1 MNTLIQYLLH
11 NRFLTTLLFLILS
24 GIGVWAIKNTPV
36 DALPDLSENQV
47 IVVTSWSGQSPQN
60 IEDQITYP
68 LTTAMQSLPKVRTVR
83 SSSMLGVSM
92 VTVIFEDDAGIY
104 FARDRVN
111 EKLSQLNSTFP
122 QGANVRLGPDASGLG
137 HVFMYTLEN
146 ENMSLTDLRSL
157 QDFTVKLELESLGG
171 IAEVASIGGYQKQYQ
186 VIIDPIKLNDYK
198 LDLMSVVN
206 TIQSSNNNVS
216 GRVLEYGE
224 REISVQG
231 IGFFESEDSLKDL
244 IVGQTTSH
252 LVGKI
257 PVWTS
262 NVESNRKGQ
271 DIIPIRLQDIGTVRI
286 SGNAR
291 RGALADANGEKV
303 GGIVVMRYGENPLE
317 IIQKVQNKI
326 TQLEQNLPEGTFIVP
341 FYDRTD
347 LISRAINTMRNVLV
361 QMLVITA
368 FVMWMF
374 LRHRGA
380 TVITS
385 VALVFGVVM
394 TFLCMKLFGI
404 PSNIMSLGGIAIAI
418 GTMVDSIIVVTEN
431 AYQKLIKAGEQ
442 KTKYFYERL
451 KIVAQSTSEV
461 ALPLLFAILIIMLSF
476 VPIFALEGMEGKLF
490 KPLAFTNIFAMLGAL
505 IASLVF
511 VPLGCAYFLKGK
523 LYADKDIPT
532 VFWFQRWYEPLLK
545 KALRHPKKTLG
556 GTLIAFLAAL
566 GVGTQIG
573 SEFMPP
579 LDEGAIMYMPM
590 TVPDISERK
599 ATELLI
605 ETNRILESFPE
616 VETVVGKAG
625 RADTATDP
633 APLAMIETFITL
645 KPKKEW
651 RKGMTKEKLISEMNR
666 KIRFPNLWNGFTQP
680 IIGRIDMISTGIRAQ
695 VGIKVFGNNA
705 KTLEDL
711 AIEIEGMMAH
721 VPGAV
726 GTVAIRTSGLKYLN
740 VDLDES
746 KLASYGIPKSQ
757 ALNLIAIGTGGK
769 TVTHTIQGREK
780 YGIEIRFTRN
790 QRAEIP
796 DIKGL
801 TLMGLNGQK
810 VALSEVANIRVEDGP
825 AVLQSENG
833 KLRSAVQMNVSG
845 RDLVSFVRETKQY
858 LIDHLELPAGYSIE
872 FDGQY
877 QNQIRAKAKLS
888 WVVPLVI
895 LIIFV
900 LLYLTYTD
908 LKLVSVVML
917 AIPLSLIGGLLAL
930 FIAQYNFSVA
940 VWVGFIALFGNAV
953 ETGVVIVLYLDQ
965 AVKKAQSNLVSLTKG
980 DSEGFLSKSR
990 LESSILEGATKRL
1003 RPVLMTAFT
1012 SVIGLIPMLISTGT
1026 GSEVQKPLAVV
1037 VVGGLIVSVFMTM
1050 VVIPVLFGVV
1060 RRRGKFDRCCF
1071 KVFCYK

>member
-1 MNTLIQYLLH
+1 MNALLKYLLG
-11 NRFLTTLLFLILS
+11 NRFLTALLFLILS
-24 GIGVWAIKNTPV
+24 GMGIWAIKNTPV

-47 IVVTSWSGQSPQN
+47 IVVTQWSGQSPQN

-92 VTVIFEDDAGIY
+92 VTVIFEDDTGIY

-111 EKLSQLNSTFP
+111 EKLSQLQSTFP
-122 QGANVRLGPDASGLG
+122 DGAMVRLGPDATGLG
-137 HVFMYTLEN
+137 HILMYTLEN
-146 ENMSLTDLRSL
+146 PDMSLTDLRTL

-171 IAEVASIGGYQKQYQ
+171 IAEVASIGGYKKQYQ
-186 VIIDPIKLNDYK
+186 VILDPIKLDDHN
-198 LDLMSVVN
+198 LNLMGVVN
-206 TIQSSNNNVS
+206 TIKASNNNVS

-231 IGFFESEDSLKDL
+231 LGFFDSEEALKDL
-244 IVGQTTSH
+244 IVG
-252 LVGKI
+252 KK
-257 PVWTS
+257 S
-262 NVESNRKGQ
+262 NGSSLLLSE
-271 DIIPIRLQDIGTVRI
+271 IGTVRV
-286 SGNAR
+286 SGASR
-291 RGALADANGEKV
+291 RGVLADKDTEKV

-317 IIQKVQNKI
+317 VIERVKTKI
-326 TQLEQNLPEGTFIVP
+326 DQLKQALPEGTSIVP

-347 LISRAINTMRNVLV
+347 LISRAIKTMRDVLL

-368 FVMWMF
+368 IVMWLF

-380 TVITS
+380 TLVTS
-385 VALVFGVVM
+385 VALVFGVMM
-394 TFLCMKLFGI
+394 TFLVMKLFGI

-442 KTKYFYERL
+442 KTQNFTERL
-451 KIVAQSTSEV
+451 KIVYESTSEV
-461 ALPLLFAILIIMLSF
+461 AVPLLFAILIIMLSF

-490 KPLAFTNIFAMLGAL
+490 RPLAFTNIFAMLGAL
-505 IASLVF
+505 VASLIF
-511 VPLGCAYFLKGK
+511 VPLGCAYLLKGK
-523 LYADKDIPT
+523 LYEDQNIPT
-532 VFWFQRWYEPLLK
+532 VFWFQRWYEPFLK
-545 KALRHPKKTLG
+545 KALQHPKKTI
-556 GTLIAFLAAL
+556 GTAVIALLLAL

-590 TVPDISERK
+590 TVPDVSERK

-605 ETNRILESFPE
+605 ETNKILSEFPE
-616 VETVVGKAG
+616 VETVVGKVG
-625 RADTATDP
+625 RAETATDP

-651 RKGMTKEKLISEMNR
+651 RAGMTKEKLITEMNR
-666 KIRFPNLWNGFTQP
+666 KINFPNLWNGFTQP

-695 VGIKVFGNNA
+695 VGIKVFGDDA
-705 KTLEDL
+705 KKLEDL
-711 AIEIEGMMAH
+711 AIEIEGMMAY

-740 VDLDES
+740 VDLDEG
-746 KLASYGIPKSQ
+746 KLAAYGIPKSQ
-757 ALNLIAIGTGGK
+757 ALNAIAIGTGGK
-769 TVTHTIQGREK
+769 TISQTIQGREK
-780 YGIEIRFTRN
+780 YGIEVRFTRN

-801 TLMGLNGQK
+801 MLMGMNGQK
-810 VALSEVANIRVEDGP
+810 VALSEVADITVENGP
-825 AVLQSENG
+825 AVLQSEDG

-845 RDLVSFVRETKQY
+845 RDLVSFVKETEQY
-858 LIDHLELPAGYSIE
+858 LQENLELPAGYTIE

-877 QNQIRAKAKLS
+877 KNQVRAKQKLS
-888 WVVPLVI
+888 WVVPSVI
-895 LIIFV
+895 VIIFI
-900 LLYLTYTD
+900 LLYLTYAD

-917 AIPLSLIGGLLAL
+917 AIPFSLIGGLLAL
-930 FIAQYNFSVA
+930 FLAQYNFSVA

-965 AVKKAQSNLVSLTKG
+965 AVKKAREKFHTITSHQI
-980 DSEGFLSKSR
+980 
-990 LESSILEGATKRL
+990 ESAILEGATKRF

-1012 SVIGLIPMLISTGT
+1012 SIIGLMPMLLSTGT
-1026 GSEVQKPLAVV
+1026 GSEVQKPLAIV
-1037 VVGGLIVSVFMTM
+1037 VVGGLITSVFMTM

-1060 RRRGKFDRCCF
+1060 QKRES
-1071 KVFCYK
+1071 

>member
-1 MNTLIQYLLH
+1 MNYLLKYLLE
-11 NRFLTTLLFLILS
+11 NRFLTVLLFLILS
-24 GIGVWAIKNTPV
+24 GMGFWAIKNTPV

-92 VTVIFEDDAGIY
+92 VTVIFEDDTGIY

-111 EKLSQLNSTFP
+111 EKLSQLQSTFP
-122 QGANVRLGPDASGLG
+122 DGAMVRLGPDATGLG
-137 HVFMYTLEN
+137 HVLMYTLEN
-146 ENMSLTDLRSL
+146 PDMSLTELRSL

-171 IAEVASIGGYQKQYQ
+171 IAEVASIGGYKKQYQ
-186 VIIDPIKLNDYK
+186 VIIDPIKLDDFN
-198 LDLMSVVN
+198 LNLMSVVQ
-206 TIQSSNNNVS
+206 TIQASNNNVS

-231 IGFFESEDSLKDL
+231 IGFFDSEEALKDL
-244 IVGQTTSH
+244 VVGQTQSN
-252 LVGKI
+252 LAGKI
-257 PVWTS
+257 PVWTG
-262 NVESNRKGQ
+262 NIETNRKGQ
-271 DIIPIRLQDIGTVRI
+271 DSVPIRLQDIGTVRV
-286 SGNAR
+286 SGEAR
-291 RGALADANGEKV
+291 RGVLADKDGEKV
-303 GGIVVMRYGENPLE
+303 GAIVVMRYGENPLE
-317 IIQKVQNKI
+317 IIKRVKTKI
-326 TQLEQNLPEGTFIVP
+326 DQLESSLPEGTSIVP
-341 FYDRTD
+341 FYDRTE
-347 LISRAINTMRNVLV
+347 LITRAINTMSNVLL

-368 FVMWMF
+368 LVMWLF
-374 LRHRGA
+374 LRHKGA
-380 TVITS
+380 TLVTS
-385 VALVFGVVM
+385 VALVFGVMM
-394 TFLCMKLFGI
+394 TFLVMKLFGI

-431 AYQKLIKAGEQ
+431 AYQKLLKAGES
-442 KTKYFYERL
+442 KTQNFADRLRLVYE
-451 KIVAQSTSEV
+451 STSEV
-461 ALPLLFAILIIMLSF
+461 AVPLLFAILIIMLSF

-505 IASLVF
+505 VASLIF

-523 LYADKDIPT
+523 LYEDHNIPT
-532 VFWFQRWYEPLLK
+532 VFWFQKFYEPFLG
-545 KALRHPKKTLG
+545 KALKHPKKTIG
-556 GTLIAFLAAL
+556 GAVIALVIAL
-566 GVGTQIG
+566 GLGTQVG

-590 TVPDISERK
+590 TVPDVSERK

-605 ETNRILESFPE
+605 ETNKILSEFPE
-616 VETVVGKAG
+616 VETVVGKVG

-651 RKGMTKEKLISEMNR
+651 RAGMTKEKLITEMNR
-666 KIRFPNLWNGFTQP
+666 KINFPNLWNGFTQP

-695 VGIKVFGNNA
+695 VGIKVFGDDA
-705 KTLEDL
+705 KKLEDL
-711 AIEIEGMMAH
+711 AIEIEGMMAY

-740 VDLDES
+740 VDLDEG
-746 KLASYGIPKSQ
+746 KLAAYGIPKSQ
-757 ALNLIAIGTGGK
+757 ALNAIAIGTGGK
-769 TVTHTIQGREK
+769 TVSQTIQGREK
-780 YGIEIRFTRN
+780 YGIEVRFTRN

-801 TLMGLNGQK
+801 QLRGMNGQQ
-810 VALSEVANIRVEDGP
+810 VALSEVADIRVEDGP
-825 AVLQSENG
+825 AVLQSEDG

-845 RDLVSFVRETKQY
+845 RDLVSFVKETDQY
-858 LIDHLELPAGYSIE
+858 LKENLELPAGYTIE

-877 QNQIRAKAKLS
+877 KNQVRAKEKLS
-888 WVVPLVI
+888 VVVPLVI
-895 LIIFV
+895 LVIFV
-900 LLYLTYTD
+900 LLYLTYAD

-930 FIAQYNFSVA
+930 FLAQYNFSVA

-965 AVKKAQSNLVSLTKG
+965 AVKKAREKFKTLSQSQI
-980 DSEGFLSKSR
+980 
-990 LESSILEGATKRL
+990 ESAILEGVTKRL

-1012 SVIGLIPMLISTGT
+1012 SIIGLMPMLLSTGT
-1026 GSEVQKPLAVV
+1026 GSEVQKPLAIV
-1037 VVGGLIVSVFMTM
+1037 VVGGLITSVFMTM
-1050 VVIPVLFGVV
+1050 VVIPVLFGLTQ
-1060 RRRGKFDRCCF
+1060 KTD
-1071 KVFCYK
+1071 

>member
-1 MNTLIQYLLH
+1 MNALLKYLLG
-11 NRFLTTLLFLILS
+11 NRFLTALLFLILS
-24 GIGVWAIKNTPV
+24 GMGIWAIKNTPV

-47 IVVTSWSGQSPQN
+47 IVVTQWSGQSPQN

-92 VTVIFEDDAGIY
+92 VTVIFEDDTGIY

-111 EKLSQLNSTFP
+111 EKLSQLQSTFP
-122 QGANVRLGPDASGLG
+122 DGAMVRLGPDATGLG
-137 HVFMYTLEN
+137 HILMYTLEN
-146 ENMSLTDLRSL
+146 PDMSLTDLRTL

-171 IAEVASIGGYQKQYQ
+171 IAEVASIGGYKKQYQ
-186 VIIDPIKLNDYK
+186 VILDPIKLNDHN
-198 LDLMSVVN
+198 LNLMGVVS
-206 TIQSSNNNVS
+206 TIKASNNNVS

-231 IGFFESEDSLKDL
+231 LGFFDSEEALKDL
-244 IVGQTTSH
+244 IVGKKANGSS
-252 LVGKI
+252 LLL
-257 PVWTS
+257 S
-262 NVESNRKGQ
+262 E
-271 DIIPIRLQDIGTVRI
+271 IGTVRV
-286 SGNAR
+286 SGASR
-291 RGALADANGEKV
+291 RGVLADKDTEKV

-317 IIQKVQNKI
+317 VIERVKTKI
-326 TQLEQNLPEGTFIVP
+326 DQLEQALPEGTSIVP

-347 LISRAINTMRNVLV
+347 LISRAIKTMRDVLL

-368 FVMWMF
+368 IVMWLF

-380 TVITS
+380 TLVTS
-385 VALVFGVVM
+385 VALVFGVMM
-394 TFLCMKLFGI
+394 TFLVMKLFGI

-442 KTKYFYERL
+442 KTQSFTERL
-451 KIVAQSTSEV
+451 KIVYESTSEV
-461 ALPLLFAILIIMLSF
+461 AVPLLFAILIIMLSF

-490 KPLAFTNIFAMLGAL
+490 RPLAFTNIFAMLGAL
-505 IASLVF
+505 VASLIF
-511 VPLGCAYFLKGK
+511 VPLGCAYLLKGK
-523 LYADKDIPT
+523 LYEDQNIPT
-532 VFWFQRWYEPLLK
+532 VFWFQRWYEPFLK
-545 KALRHPKKTLG
+545 KALQHPKKTIGAAVVAL
-556 GTLIAFLAAL
+556 LIAL

-590 TVPDISERK
+590 TVPDVSERK

-605 ETNRILESFPE
+605 ETNKILSEFPE
-616 VETVVGKAG
+616 VETVVGKVG
-625 RADTATDP
+625 RAETATDP

-651 RKGMTKEKLISEMNR
+651 RAGMTKEKLITEMNR
-666 KIRFPNLWNGFTQP
+666 KVNFPNLWNGFTQP

-695 VGIKVFGNNA
+695 VGIKVFGDDA
-705 KTLEDL
+705 KKLEDL
-711 AIEIEGMMAH
+711 AIEIEGMMAY

-740 VDLDES
+740 VDLDEG
-746 KLASYGIPKSQ
+746 KLAAYGIPKSQ
-757 ALNLIAIGTGGK
+757 ALNAIAIGTGGK
-769 TVTHTIQGREK
+769 TVSQTIQGREK
-780 YGIEIRFTRN
+780 YGIEVRFTRN

-801 TLMGLNGQK
+801 MLMGMNGQK
-810 VALSEVANIRVEDGP
+810 VALSEVADITVENGP
-825 AVLQSENG
+825 AVLQSEDG

-845 RDLVSFVRETKQY
+845 RDLVSFVKETEQY
-858 LIDHLELPAGYSIE
+858 LQENLELPAGYTIE

-877 QNQIRAKAKLS
+877 KNQVRAKEKLS
-888 WVVPLVI
+888 WVVPSVI
-895 LIIFV
+895 VIIFI
-900 LLYLTYTD
+900 LLYLTYAD

-930 FIAQYNFSVA
+930 FLAQYNFSVA

-965 AVKKAQSNLVSLTKG
+965 AVKKAREKFHTITSHQI
-980 DSEGFLSKSR
+980 
-990 LESSILEGATKRL
+990 ESAILEGATKRL

-1012 SVIGLIPMLISTGT
+1012 SIIGLMPMLLSTGT
-1026 GSEVQKPLAVV
+1026 GSEVQKPLAIV
-1037 VVGGLIVSVFMTM
+1037 VVGGLITSVFMTM

-1060 RRRGKFDRCCF
+1060 QKRD
-1071 KVFCYK
+1071 

>member
-1 MNTLIQYLLH
+1 MNALLKYLLG
-11 NRFLTTLLFLILS
+11 NRFLTVLLFLGLS
-24 GIGVWAIKNTPV
+24 GMGIWAIKNTPV

-47 IVVTSWSGQSPQN
+47 IVVTQWSGQSPQN

-92 VTVIFEDDAGIY
+92 VTVIFEDDTGIY

-111 EKLSQLNSTFP
+111 EKLSQLQSTFP
-122 QGANVRLGPDASGLG
+122 DGAMVRLGPDATGVG
-137 HVFMYTLEN
+137 HILMYTLEN
-146 ENMSLTDLRSL
+146 PDMSLTDLRTL

-171 IAEVASIGGYQKQYQ
+171 IAEVASIGGYKKQYQ
-186 VIIDPIKLNDYK
+186 VILDPIKLDDFN
-198 LDLMSVVN
+198 LNLMAVVN
-206 TIQSSNNNVS
+206 TIKASNNNVS

-231 IGFFESEDSLKDL
+231 LGFFDSEEALKDL
-244 IVGQTTSH
+244 V
-252 LVGKI
+252 LGKKANG
-257 PVWTS
+257 S
-262 NVESNRKGQ
+262 SLLLSE
-271 DIIPIRLQDIGTVRI
+271 IGTVRV
-286 SGNAR
+286 SGASR
-291 RGALADANGEKV
+291 RGVLADKDTEKV

-317 IIQKVQNKI
+317 VIERVKAKI
-326 TQLEQNLPEGTFIVP
+326 TQLEQALPEGTSITP

-347 LISRAINTMRNVLV
+347 LISRAIKTMRDVLL

-368 FVMWMF
+368 IVMWLF

-380 TVITS
+380 TLVTS
-385 VALVFGVVM
+385 VALVFGVMM
-394 TFLCMKLFGI
+394 TFLVMKLFGI

-431 AYQKLIKAGEQ
+431 AYQKILASPLIKGDTGGF
-442 KTKYFYERL
+442 KERL
-451 KIVAQSTSEV
+451 KIVYESTSEV
-461 ALPLLFAILIIMLSF
+461 AVPLLFAILIIMLSF

-490 KPLAFTNIFAMLGAL
+490 RPLAFTNIFAMLGAL
-505 IASLVF
+505 VASLIF
-511 VPLGCAYFLKGK
+511 VPLGCAYLLKGK
-523 LYADKDIPT
+523 LYEDRNIPT
-532 VFWFQRWYEPLLK
+532 VFWFQRWYEPFLK
-545 KALRHPKKTLG
+545 KALQYPKKTI
-556 GTLIAFLAAL
+556 GTAIIALLIAL

-590 TVPDISERK
+590 TVPDVSERK

-605 ETNRILESFPE
+605 ETNKILSEFPE
-616 VETVVGKAG
+616 VETVVGKVG
-625 RADTATDP
+625 RAETATDP

-651 RKGMTKEKLISEMNR
+651 RDGMTKEKLITEMNR
-666 KIRFPNLWNGFTQP
+666 KINFPNLWNGFTQP

-695 VGIKVFGNNA
+695 VGIKVFGDDA

-711 AIEIEGMMAH
+711 AIEIEGMMAY

-740 VDLDES
+740 VDLDEGR
-746 KLASYGIPKSQ
+746 LAAYGIPKSQ
-757 ALNLIAIGTGGK
+757 ALNAIAIGIGGK
-769 TVTHTIQGREK
+769 TVSQTIQGREK
-780 YGIEIRFTRN
+780 YGIEVRFTRN

-801 TLMGLNGQK
+801 MLTGMNGQK
-810 VALSEVANIRVEDGP
+810 VALSEVADIRVEDGP
-825 AVLQSENG
+825 AVLQSEDG

-845 RDLVSFVRETKQY
+845 RDLVSFVKETEQY
-858 LIDHLELPAGYSIE
+858 LQENLELPAGYTIE

-877 QNQIRAKAKLS
+877 KNQVRAKQKLS
-888 WVVPLVI
+888 WVVPSVI
-895 LIIFV
+895 VIIFV
-900 LLYLTYTD
+900 LLYLIYAD

-930 FIAQYNFSVA
+930 FLAQYNFSVA

-953 ETGVVIVLYLDQ
+953 ETGVVVVLYLDQ
-965 AVKKAQSNLVSLTKG
+965 AVKKARSNLVPLNKGGTGGVLTKTQL
-980 DSEGFLSKSR
+980 ETAILS
-990 LESSILEGATKRL
+990 GATKRL

-1012 SVIGLIPMLISTGT
+1012 SIIGLMPMLLSTGT
-1026 GSEVQKPLAVV
+1026 GSEVQKPLAIV
-1037 VVGGLIVSVFMTM
+1037 VVGGLITSVFMTM

-1060 RRRGKFDRCCF
+1060 RGRK
-1071 KVFCYK
+1071 